1 MEFKKPE
8 KVAVERLR
16 LDRRNPRLVGE
27 GENASQKEMIA
38 RLYLSDDLEELL
50 QSISANGYM
59 DIEPLIVMP
68 ADPQSSGGKLIVL
81 EGNRRLAA
89 LRLLRE
95 PDLVSK
101 IKKSEGFSI
110 RVPTIDEK
118 VRDTLNMVSVCHV
131 DSREAARSFIGFKH
145 INGPAKW
152 DAYAKAQFAAEWY
165 KSGRDNGVDL
175 ESIAK
180 AIGDR
185 HSTIKRMVFAIYI
198 LDQAKKEDLFDI
210 EDRYTPTKLNFSHLY
225 TALARSEYM
234 KYLGLDT
241 KWARHDPEPNQVA
254 PEKSQELQ
262 NVLIWIYGSKKD
274 DKEPVIKSQ
283 NPDIKRLGTVLAH
296 AEGRHVLEATY
307 NLNAAYASTESVD
320 TRFIEALIK
329 ARENIQAAAGLLR
342 AYDGQDQSL
351 LDIADDIKE
360 VAETVHGRMRRKWR
374 SVKEDSE
381 K

>member
-1 MEFKKPE
+1 MEFAKSE

-16 LDRRNPRLVGE
+16 LDRQNPRLIGE
-27 GENASQKEMIA
+27 GENASEEFIIG
-38 RLYLSDDLEELL
+38 RLYRSADLGELL

-68 ADPQSSGGKLIVL
+68 DPQSNEGNLIVL

-95 PDLVSK
+95 PELVNT
-101 IKKSEGFSI
+101 IKQSENLPI
-110 RVPTIDEK
+110 PIPTIGK
-118 VRDTLNMVSVCHV
+118 QQRDTLNTVSVYYV
-131 DSREAARSFIGFKH
+131 PNREAARSFIGFKH

-165 KSGRDNGVDL
+165 KSECDKGVDL
-175 ESIAK
+175 ESIAN
-180 AIGDR
+180 AIGDS
-185 HSTIKRMVFAIYI
+185 HSTIKRMVFAVYV
-198 LDQAKKEDLFDI
+198 LEQAKEKDLFDI
-210 EDRYTPTKLNFSHLY
+210 EDRYTKRLNFSHLY

-234 KYLGLDT
+234 KYLGLDA
-241 KWARHDPEPNQVA
+241 KWARHDPQPNQVA

-262 NVLIWIYGSKKD
+262 NVLTWIYGSKKD
-274 DKEPVIKSQ
+274 DREPVIKSQ

-296 AEGRHVLEATY
+296 AEARHVLEAKH
-307 NLNAAYASTESVD
+307 NLDAAYASTESVD
-320 TRFIEALIK
+320 KRFIEALVQ
-329 ARENIQAAAGLLR
+329 ARENIQAAVGLLR

-351 LDIADDIKE
+351 LDMAEDIKE
-360 VAETVHGRMRRKWR
+360 VAETVHDRMRRKWR
-374 SVKEDSE
+374 SAKEGDE

>member
-1 MEFKKPE
+1 MEFAKSE

-16 LDRRNPRLVGE
+16 LDHQNPRLIGE
-27 GENASQKEMIA
+27 GENASEEFIIA
-38 RLYLSDDLEELL
+38 RLYRSADLGELL

-68 ADPQSSGGKLIVL
+68 EDPQSKEGNLIVL

-95 PDLVSK
+95 PELVNT
-101 IKKSEGFSI
+101 IKQSENLPI
-110 RVPTIDEK
+110 PIPTIGEQQ
-118 VRDTLNMVSVCHV
+118 RDTLNRVSVYYV
-131 DSREAARSFIGFKH
+131 PNREAARSFIGFKH

-165 KSGRDNGVDL
+165 KSGRDKGVDL
-175 ESIAK
+175 ESIAN

-198 LDQAKKEDLFDI
+198 LEQAKEQDLFDI
-210 EDRYTPTKLNFSHLY
+210 EDRYTTKLNFSHLY

-234 KYLGLDT
+234 KYLGLDV
-241 KWARHDPEPNQVA
+241 KWVRHDPEPNQVA

-262 NVLIWIYGSKKD
+262 NVLIWIYGSKND
-274 DKEPVIKSQ
+274 DREPVIKSQ

-296 AEGRHVLEATY
+296 AEAHHVLETKG
-307 NLNAAYASTESVD
+307 NLDDAYTRTESVD
-320 TRFIEALIK
+320 KRFADALIQ
-329 ARENIQAAAGLLR
+329 AQDNIQDAAGLLSS
-342 AYDGQDQSL
+342 YDGQNQYL
-351 LDIADDIKE
+351 LE
-360 VAETVHGRMRRKWR
+360 VAKRTRKTARIVHEYMFNEYEKHD
-374 SVKEDSE
+374 DS
-381 K
+381 

>member
-1 MEFKKPE
+1 MEFATSE
-8 KVAVERLR
+8 KVEVERLR
-16 LDRRNPRLVGE
+16 LDRQNPRLIGE
-27 GENASQKEMIA
+27 GENASEESIIA
-38 RLYLSDDLEELL
+38 RLYRSADLGELL

-68 ADPQSSGGKLIVL
+68 EDPQSKEGNLIVL

-95 PDLVSK
+95 PELVSK
-101 IKKSEGFSI
+101 IKQSEKLPI
-110 RVPTIDEK
+110 TIPAIGEQQ
-118 VRDTLNMVSVCHV
+118 RDTLNMVSVYYV
-131 DSREAARSFIGFKH
+131 PNREAARSFIGFKH

-152 DAYAKAQFAAEWY
+152 DAYAKAQFAADWY
-165 KSGRDNGVDL
+165 KSGRDEGVDL
-175 ESIAK
+175 ESIAN

-198 LDQAKKEDLFDI
+198 LEQAKEQDLFDI
-210 EDRYTPTKLNFSHLY
+210 EDRYTTKLNFSHLY

-234 KYLGLDT
+234 KYLGLDV
-241 KWARHDPEPNQVA
+241 KWVRHDPEPNQVA

-274 DKEPVIKSQ
+274 GREPVIQSQ
-283 NPDIKRLGTVLAH
+283 NPDIKRLGTVLVH
-296 AEGRHVLEATY
+296 AEARHVLETKG
-307 NLNAAYASTESVD
+307 NLDAAYASTESVD
-320 TRFIEALIK
+320 KRFIEALVH

-351 LDIADDIKE
+351 LDMAEDIKE
-360 VAETVHGRMRRKWR
+360 VAETVHDRMRRKWR
-374 SVKEDSE
+374 SAKEGDE